1 MNPINQEFTQ
11 AIADGRLITLATR
24 LSGEEVGSKMLI
36 RPDGS
41 TLGSLG
47 SKTLDSAIL
56 EKAKQVT
63 SNQKSERFEITDTG
77 SQPGEEVD
85 VFIEV
90 HAPPPRLIVVG
101 AVHISIHLV
110 TMAKAL
116 GFYTIVVDARSAFA
130 TAERFP
136 HADRLITQW
145 PADALH
151 ELGIDES
158 SMIVVLTHDEKLDN
172 PALEVAVQSA
182 ALYIGALGSKKTH
195 AKRVAN
201 LQAVGITDEQIARIH
216 APIGLNL
223 GGRKPEEIA
232 VSIIAEIVAVR
243 NGGTK

>member
-1 MNPINQEFTQ
+1 MATQ
-11 AIADGRLITLATR
+11 LNGDDIGAKLLLRG
-24 LSGEEVGSKMLI
+24 
-36 RPDGS
+36 DGS
-41 TLGSLG
+41 TMGTLGDT
-47 SKTLDSAIL
+47 KLDAAVL
-56 EKAKQVT
+56 EKAAPIMQ
-63 SNQKSERFEITDTG
+63 SQKSERFEVPLADET
-77 SQPGEEVD
+77 VD
-85 VFIEV
+85 IFVDV

-130 TAERFP
+130 TPERFP
-136 HADRLITQW
+136 HVDRLITQW
-145 PADALH
+145 PADALT

-172 PALEVAVQSA
+172 PALEVAIQSPA
-182 ALYIGALGSKKTH
+182 IYIGALGSKKTH
-195 AKRVAN
+195 AKRVDA
-201 LQAVGITDEQIARIH
+201 LKSLGATEEQIGRIH

-243 NGGTK
+243 NGSDVV

>member
-1 MNPINQEFTQ
+1 MNQINQEFTQ
-11 AIADGRLITLATR
+11 AIADGTLITLATR
-24 LSGEEVGSKMLI
+24 LSGDQTGSKLLI

-41 TLGSLG
+41 TEGSLG
-47 SKTLDSAIL
+47 TPDLDAAVI
-56 EKAKQVT
+56 EKATEVT
-63 SNQKSERFEITDTG
+63 ASQKSQRVEL
-77 SQPGEEVD
+77 PNPEENAEDLVD
-85 VFIEV
+85 IFIEV

-116 GFYTIVVDARSAFA
+116 GYYTIVVDARSAFA
-130 TAERFP
+130 TPERFP
-136 HADRLITQW
+136 HVDRLITQW
-145 PADALH
+145 PADALE

-172 PALEVAVQSA
+172 PALEVAVQSPA
-182 ALYIGALGSKKTH
+182 RYIGALGSKKTH
-195 AKRVAN
+195 AKRVAK
-201 LQAVGITDEQIARIH
+201 LQEAGRTDAQIERIH

-243 NGGTK
+243 NGA